1 MSVHVE
7 RVGGCAVVRLDS
19 GKVNAMDLALC
30 DELTGVFT
38 RLPDDPSAGAVVLT
52 GNSRV
57 FCAGVDLPALV
68 AGGDDHTR
76 AFLTSLGAC
85 FEAVLRCPLPVVA
98 AVDGHA
104 IAGGCVLVCA
114 ADYRVVVDDPAV
126 RIGLTE
132 LAVGVTFPTSAVEI
146 MRWRLGEAGLA
157 RRVLLADTV
166 TAPDAVAAGLA
177 DESASRDDVVTR
189 ALAVAASL
197 AQIPPAVFRL
207 TKAQLQADVRE
218 RIDARRG
225 TWEPQVHDLWSSE
238 PVRSSLEQFV
248 ARTLRR

>member
-7 RVGGCAVVRLDS
+7 QVGGCALVRLDS

-38 RLPDDPSAGAVVLT
+38 RLPEDPAVGAVVLT
-52 GNSRV
+52 GNGRA

-68 AGGDDHTR
+68 HGDDGAAR
-76 AFLTSLGAC
+76 AFVTSLGAC

-98 AVDGHA
+98 AVEGHA
-104 IAGGCVLVCA
+104 IAGGCVLMCA
-114 ADYRVVVDDPAV
+114 ADYRVVVDDPVV
-126 RIGLTE
+126 RLGLTE
-132 LAVGVTFPTSAVEI
+132 LAVGVPFPTSAVEI
-146 MRWRLGEAGLA
+146 MRWRLGEARLA
-157 RRVLLADTV
+157 QRVLLADTV
-166 TAPDAVAAGLA
+166 PADTALAAGLA
-177 DESASRDDVVTR
+177 DESASRENVVAR
-189 ALAVAASL
+189 ALALAESL
-197 AQIPPAVFRL
+197 AQVPSGVFQL
-207 TKAQLQADVRE
+207 TKAQLQAGVRE

-238 PVRSSLEQFV
+238 PVRTSLEQFV